1 MSKHG
6 TWSKS
11 AVADN
16 ASRGTKIAISGK
28 SGCGNS
34 TVSRLVAE
42 KLGFRLVNYTFRAL
56 AEETGKSFAELRR
69 LAESD
74 LSWDRYLDQRQV
86 ELARDG
92 NTVLGSRLAVWLL
105 EDADL
110 KVYLTAPAEVRARR
124 IQTREGG
131 DFEAVMRETLSRD
144 EHDRNRYLK
153 LYGIDNDDYDFVD
166 VIVDT
171 SDREPDRVADVIIE
185 EAKGRRLVG

>member
-1 MSKHG
+1 M
-6 TWSKS
+6 
-11 AVADN
+11 AVEDE
-16 ASRGTKIAISGK
+16 SRGTKIAISGK

-56 AEETGKSFAELRR
+56 AQELGKSFSELRE
-69 LAESD
+69 LAEKD
-74 LSWDRYLDQRQV
+74 LSWDRYLDKRQV

-110 KVYLTAPAEVRARR
+110 KVYLTAPPEVRARR
-124 IQTREGG
+124 IQSREGG
-131 DFEAVMRETLSRD
+131 TFDQVMEATHSRD

-171 SDREPDRVADVIIE
+171 TDRDPETVADIIIE
-185 EAKGRRLVG
+185 EAKSRQLVG